1 MEKSG
6 KSSGC
11 HGRILG
17 IGLILVCRVK
27 SIALTIALCVAG
39 VMVAHGRDFGLV
51 SIPDALNPQPR
62 PEDVYECTAM
72 IPLPKGGNIQ
82 FYLESLYEEGKD
94 DVADGY
100 SVPDTTG
107 GNVLSLLASAA
118 GRDRLIQLPISGN
131 TWFGCT
137 YERRGDGDIVI
148 YEGAVVVEGAYF
160 VVWFGL
166 PPTQPLDRDV
176 MDILAQIRLR
186 PGRTTKTRKLL
197 DAIQGATGLTEEERR
212 DACKMVCVRA
222 PESVEL
228 IELLKASAEKVGD
241 AACADWCSRQLVR
254 LNPAIY
260 RPRDRWNVKSCRALT
275 VGEYGEIESGKK
287 ALPPDAMPIWGG
299 FAAKAVALKAVEIPS
314 GAKAAPAST
323 PTVEPQPVVAS
334 QPTVS
339 SPSAVVAEP
348 EMDDE
353 PIEIMSDP
361 AREEKLRE
369 RRKDPARAAAAAKF
383 LRDL

>member
-1 MEKSG
+1 MEKSK

-82 FYLESLYEEGKD
+82 FYLEGSYEEGKADEAD
-94 DVADGY
+94 DFYGF
-100 SVPDTTG
+100 SVPDLTER
-107 GNVLSLLASAA
+107 NILSLLASAA
-118 GRDRLIQLPISGN
+118 DQDRLIQLPISGN

-166 PPTQPLDRDV
+166 PPTQPLDREV
-176 MDILAQIRLR
+176 MDILAQIRLW
-186 PGRTTKTRKLL
+186 PVP
-197 DAIQGATGLTEEERR
+197 A
-212 DACKMVCVRA
+212 M
-222 PESVEL
+222 
-228 IELLKASAEKVGD
+228 
-241 AACADWCSRQLVR
+241 RQ
-254 LNPAIY
+254 
-260 RPRDRWNVKSCRALT
+260 SCRTKSHLSPKR
-275 VGEYGEIESGKK
+275 I
-287 ALPPDAMPIWGG
+287 IWYNCS
-299 FAAKAVALKAVEIPS
+299 I
-314 GAKAAPAST
+314 
-323 PTVEPQPVVAS
+323 
-334 QPTVS
+334 
-339 SPSAVVAEP
+339 
-348 EMDDE
+348 
-353 PIEIMSDP
+353 
-361 AREEKLRE
+361 
-369 RRKDPARAAAAAKF
+369 
-383 LRDL
+383 